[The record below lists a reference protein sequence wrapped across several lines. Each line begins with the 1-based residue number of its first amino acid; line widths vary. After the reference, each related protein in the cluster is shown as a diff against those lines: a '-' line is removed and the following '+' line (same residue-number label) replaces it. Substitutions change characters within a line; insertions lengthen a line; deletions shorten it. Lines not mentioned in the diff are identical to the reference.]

1 MKPVKINNLPEPINA
16 YQNLG
21 TVKSVSDALKSQSM
35 SLVSVKKELGE
46 ERILSYLIKWIIA
59 TNDFINVKNKQ
70 TPDQIKLT
78 ARYILQDYYYFKIS
92 DIYLIF
98 TNAQKGRYGQFYDSI
113 DGSKILSWFES
124 YAKERSE
131 IAESISFLEHDKI
144 KAIEKR
150 EESFENVIKDVTKI
164 GKQI

>member
-1 MKPVKINNLPEPINA
+1 MKPVKIDNLPEPLRA
-16 YQNLG
+16 YQKFNEIK
-21 TVKSVSDALKSQSM
+21 TTTDAIKSQSL
-35 SLVSVKKELGE
+35 SLAKIKKESGE
-46 ERILSYLIKWIIA
+46 EYTMAYIIKWIIA
-59 TNDFINVKNKQ
+59 TNEFINVKNKQ